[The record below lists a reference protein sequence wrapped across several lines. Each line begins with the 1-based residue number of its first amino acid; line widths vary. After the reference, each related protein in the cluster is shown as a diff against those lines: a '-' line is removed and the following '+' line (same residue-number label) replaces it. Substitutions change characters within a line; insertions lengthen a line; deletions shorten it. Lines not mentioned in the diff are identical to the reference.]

1 MEAVC
6 VVDSFTAGLEVRQI
20 QLDVCIGWE
29 CLTVSLS
36 QLIQRGIIMLVKVI
50 AHAVAGVS

>member
-29 CLTVSLS
+29 CLTVWLS